1 MSKSLNPFKLGA
13 RIGRSLPTEY
23 FILANLQS
31 EGSTIGHLAGTPIVE
46 TVVDASGCRYRYVGI
61 ATRHADGRFDVDCLG
76 PGEWIVRPG
85 LVYLMEEK
93 GRPAQRA

>member
-13 RIGRSLPTEY
+13 RMGRSLPTEY

-85 LVYLMEEK
+85 LVYLMEKK
-93 GRPAQRA
+93 GRRAQRA